1 MKWSLLI
8 ISLYLIFWP
17 SKAEWEVEWEE
28 GMNQKNDYPMNQKIN
43 YPDRP
48 LSKGIEEL
56 FLEPNAEGLKGKFS
70 HESKTN
76 VVNFLKFE
84 VDSLGSP
91 DYSSPVPLRS
101 FFHRLGLKRDT
112 VIQAIGWANIEDGLV
127 AGSILINAV
136 IILQL
141 RMEHE

>member
-28 GMNQKNDYPMNQKIN
+28 GVNQKNNYPVNQKIN

-48 LSKGIEEL
+48 LSKGFEEL

-70 HESKTN
+70 HESKIN
-76 VVNFLKFE
+76 MVNFLKFE
-84 VDSLGSP
+84 VDSLAIP
-91 DYSSPVPLRS
+91 EYYSPVTLNRYIFP
-101 FFHRLGLKRDT
+101 
-112 VIQAIGWANIEDGLV
+112 
-127 AGSILINAV
+127 
-136 IILQL
+136 
-141 RMEHE
+141 